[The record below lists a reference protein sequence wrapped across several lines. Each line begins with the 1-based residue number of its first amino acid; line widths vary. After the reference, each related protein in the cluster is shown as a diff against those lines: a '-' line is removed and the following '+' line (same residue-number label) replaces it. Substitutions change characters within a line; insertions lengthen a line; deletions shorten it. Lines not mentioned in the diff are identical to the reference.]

1 MKILSNSGVFNHFKN
16 RPAERAEA
24 VCATYED
31 GVVTEEG
38 VNSRKV
44 SALGGAPEVHRGGDG
59 EDEDMSIGRGWL
71 EQGWIW
77 LWELYGTATMVR
89 KLNLGIRFLLGW
101 GIWEHGWMEKDEE
114 GKDTEEK
121 EDTEE
126 ENEEE
131 KEE

>member
-44 SALGGAPEVHRGGDG
+44 AALGGAPEVRRGGDG
-59 EDEDMSIGRGWL
+59 EDEDISIGL
-71 EQGWIW
+71 E
-77 LWELYGTATMVR
+77 
-89 KLNLGIRFLLGW
+89 
-101 GIWEHGWMEKDEE
+101 
-114 GKDTEEK
+114 
-121 EDTEE
+121 
-126 ENEEE
+126 
-131 KEE
+131 